1 MTHELSPQR
10 RILVVDDVEDN
21 RVALDRS
28 LQRAG
33 YAVDLAC
40 DGIDAI
46 RAVSSNRPDL
56 VLLDWMMPGLSGLE
70 TLAAIR
76 EHLDP
81 NQLPII
87 MCTALG
93 EDCSVVGALNTGA
106 NDYVTKPINIPIL
119 LARIASQ
126 LKRKDASDGLDAVAR
141 DLEET
146 LARRTQ
152 ALMSY
157 TAK

>member
-1 MTHELSPQR
+1 MTDPQPQR

-21 RVALDRS
+21 RIVLDRS
-28 LQRAG
+28 LRRAG

-40 DGIDAI
+40 DGIEAI
-46 RAVSSNRPDL
+46 RAISADRPDL

-76 EHLDP
+76 EHVDA
-81 NQLPII
+81 NQLPVI

-93 EDCSVVGALNTGA
+93 EDCSVVGALNAGA
-106 NDYVTKPINIPIL
+106 NDYVTKPINVPIL

-126 LKRKDASDGLDAVAR
+126 LKRKDTVDNLDAVTR
-141 DLEET
+141 DLEDT

-152 ALMSY
+152 ALLNY